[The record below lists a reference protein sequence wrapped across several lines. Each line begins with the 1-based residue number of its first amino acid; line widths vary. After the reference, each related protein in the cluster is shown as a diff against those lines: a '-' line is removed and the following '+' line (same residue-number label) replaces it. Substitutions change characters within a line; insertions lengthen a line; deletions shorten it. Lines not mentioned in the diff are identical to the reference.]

1 MTSLEELKK
10 FTQQEMTRIIKENL
24 DSGIIFTYIQRLEDK
39 IKYINTNYI
48 SKDKIKERLNYIK
61 SNYSQVGGNYFM
73 MQYQINLLEEMLKW

>member
-24 DSGIIFTYIQRLEDK
+24 DSGIIFTYIQGLEDK
-39 IKYINTNYI
+39 IKDINTNYI

-73 MQYQINLLEEMLKW
+73 MEYQIDLLEEMLKW

>member
-24 DSGIIFTYIQRLEDK
+24 DSGIIFTYIQGLEDK
-39 IKYINTNYI
+39 IKEINTNYI

-73 MQYQINLLEEMLKW
+73 MEYQIDLLEEMLKW